1 MALLWQVLAVW
12 LIILRATEFSE
23 GRLSPIETVVASPSL
38 VSMKLAEILGWD
50 ADQNFIAILAAHVPV
65 TIALAVVIYGAGSLL
80 RRIRPA
86 G

>member
-1 MALLWQVLAVW
+1 M
-12 LIILRATEFSE
+12 R
-23 GRLSPIETVVASPSL
+23 
-38 VSMKLAEILGWD
+38 LAEILGWD

>member
-23 GRLSPIETVVASPSL
+23 GRLSPIETVVVSPSL
-38 VSMKLAEILGWD
+38 VSMRLAEILGWD